1 MKKIKNFAKK
11 LFSAKRM
18 KTLAML
24 LFCGTLATY
33 AQNAAGDYTAGT
45 DALATVTEEIAKYVP
60 FVVKLCYAIAG
71 VVAVVGAI
79 SVYIAMNNEEQD
91 VKNILV
97 LQNAFEKTRKQM
109 KVNTLSINALS
120 NNLNFQIFAKLTLK
134 KTEKTVSC
142 FRFVSRFSVC
152 FLIFTSVFR
161 SKGREKKANVSIGN
175 HI

>member
-11 LFSAKRM
+11 LFCAKRM

-97 LQNAFEKTRKQM
+97 LQNWLERIRKEVTN
-109 KVNTLSINALS
+109 KVLSIKRISDFL
-120 NNLNFQIFAKLTLK
+120 IFPILAQPTLK
-134 KTEKTVSC
+134 K
-142 FRFVSRFSVC
+142 
-152 FLIFTSVFR
+152 I
-161 SKGREKKANVSIGN
+161 
-175 HI
+175 

>member
-1 MKKIKNFAKK
+1 MKKIKTIAKK
-11 LFSAKRM
+11 LFGAKRM
-18 KTLAML
+18 KTLAMML
-24 LFCGTLATY
+24 LCGTIATY

-97 LQNAFEKTRKQM
+97 LQNWLERIRKEVTN
-109 KVNTLSINALS
+109 KVLSIKRISDL
-120 NNLNFQIFAKLTLK
+120 LIFPILAQPTLK
-134 KTEKTVSC
+134 K
-142 FRFVSRFSVC
+142 
-152 FLIFTSVFR
+152 I
-161 SKGREKKANVSIGN
+161 
-175 HI
+175 

>member
-1 MKKIKNFAKK
+1 MKKIKTIAKN
-11 LFSAKRM
+11 LFGAKRM
-18 KTLAML
+18 KTLALML
-24 LFCGTLATY
+24 LCGTIATY

-97 LQNAFEKTRKQM
+97 LQNAFEKTRKQI

-120 NNLNFQIFAKLTLK
+120 DNLSFPMFAKLTLK
-134 KTEKTVSC
+134 KT
-142 FRFVSRFSVC
+142 
-152 FLIFTSVFR
+152 
-161 SKGREKKANVSIGN
+161 
-175 HI
+175 